1 MYKTD
6 TSKWTKAI
14 FTDSIFIGVLVAGV
28 VFSVP
33 YTLQV
38 SVFFMWWLS
47 ALGLVVGPILLAM
60 PLVVESLVQDLERD
74 LALLD
79 PDRHKAKEIR
89 TKIQEAKDSVRKVWS
104 DRLVDK
110 LAASTPYLV
119 YHWVTDAAI
128 WILLIIAGHPVL
140 ATFKVASFLVSC
152 MVIGVARR
160 LYRERRGL
168 PDPDEV
174 SATATHK

>member
-6 TSKWTKAI
+6 TSKWLKAI
-14 FTDSIFIGVLVAGV
+14 FADSIFIGVLVAGV
-28 VFSVP
+28 VFDVP

-47 ALGLVVGPILLAM
+47 ALGLVVGLILSAM

-79 PDRHKAKEIR
+79 PDSHKAKEIR
-89 TKIQEAKDSVRKVWS
+89 TKIQEAKDSVHKVWS

-128 WILLIIAGHPVL
+128 WILLIVAGHPVL

-152 MVIGVARR
+152 MAIGVARR

>member
-6 TSKWTKAI
+6 TSKWLKAI
-14 FTDSIFIGVLVAGV
+14 FTDSIFIGALVAGV
-28 VFSVP
+28 VFGVP

-47 ALGLVVGPILLAM
+47 ALGLVVGLILLST

-79 PDRHKAKEIR
+79 PDSHRAKEIR
-89 TKIQEAKDSVRKVWS
+89 AKIQEAKDSVRKVWS

-119 YHWVTDAAI
+119 YHWATDAVV
-128 WILLIIAGHPVL
+128 WILLIVAGHPIL
-140 ATFKVASFLVSC
+140 ATFKVASFLISC

-174 SATATHK
+174 SATAAHK

>member
-6 TSKWTKAI
+6 TSKWLKAI

-28 VFSVP
+28 VFGVP
-33 YTLQV
+33 YALQV

-47 ALGLVVGPILLAM
+47 VLGLVMGLLLLAA
-60 PLVVESLVQDLERD
+60 PLVVESLIQDLERE
-74 LALLD
+74 LTFLD
-79 PDRHKAKEIR
+79 PDSRRAEEIR
-89 TKIQEAKDSVRKVWS
+89 AKIQEAKGGVRKVWS
-104 DRLVDK
+104 DKLVDK

-119 YHWVTDAAI
+119 YHWVTDAVV
-128 WILLIIAGHPVL
+128 WILLIVAGHPIL

-152 MVIGVARR
+152 MAIGVARR

-168 PDPDEV
+168 PDPNEA
-174 SATATHK
+174 SATAAHK

>member
-6 TSKWTKAI
+6 TSKWLKAI
-14 FTDSIFIGVLVAGV
+14 FADTIFIGALIAGV
-28 VFSVP
+28 VFGVP

-47 ALGLVVGPILLAM
+47 ALGLVAGLILLTMSLA
-60 PLVVESLVQDLERD
+60 VESLIRDLERD

-79 PDRHKAKEIR
+79 PDSHKAKEVQI
-89 TKIQEAKDSVRKVWS
+89 KIQEAKDSIRKVWS
-104 DRLVDK
+104 DSLVDK

-119 YHWVTDAAI
+119 YHWVTDAVI
-128 WILLIIAGHPVL
+128 WVLLIVAGHPIL
-140 ATFKVASFLVSC
+140 ATFKVASFLVVC
-152 MVIGVARR
+152 MVISVARR

-174 SATATHK
+174 SATAAHK

>member
-6 TSKWTKAI
+6 TSKWLKAI

-28 VFSVP
+28 VFGVP

-47 ALGLVVGPILLAM
+47 ALGLVVGLILLAM
-60 PLVVESLVQDLERD
+60 PPVVESSVQDLERD

-79 PDRHKAKEIR
+79 PDSHKAKEIR
-89 TKIQEAKDSVRKVWS
+89 TKIQEAKDRVRKVWS

>member
-1 MYKTD
+1 MYKT
-6 TSKWTKAI
+6 SPRKWLKAI

-28 VFSVP
+28 VFGVP

-47 ALGLVVGPILLAM
+47 ALGLVVRLILFAM
-60 PLVVESLVQDLERD
+60 PLAVESLVQDLERD

-79 PDRHKAKEIR
+79 PDSHKAKEIR

-104 DRLVDK
+104 DRLVNK

-119 YHWVTDAAI
+119 YHWATDAVI
-128 WILLIIAGHPVL
+128 WILLIIAGHPIL
-140 ATFKVASFLVSC
+140 ATLKVASFLVSC